1 LGASGCGFGG
11 DTAHLAGSVSIGGK
25 PVPADAEASLSFT
38 SPDGEN
44 TVAVKIVD
52 SKYDSPKTPTGT
64 VTVHFNIQQ
73 PVGPAKVSERTGQQ
87 YRDMQNMVP
96 PQYAAGTP
104 LEVTGDD
111 QNRNFDL

>member
-1 LGASGCGFGG
+1 
-11 DTAHLAGSVSIGGK
+11 
-25 PVPADAEASLSFT
+25 
-38 SPDGEN
+38 
-44 TVAVKIVD
+44 
-52 SKYDSPKTPTGT
+52 
-64 VTVHFNIQQ
+64 
-73 PVGPAKVSERTGQQ
+73 VSERTGQQ